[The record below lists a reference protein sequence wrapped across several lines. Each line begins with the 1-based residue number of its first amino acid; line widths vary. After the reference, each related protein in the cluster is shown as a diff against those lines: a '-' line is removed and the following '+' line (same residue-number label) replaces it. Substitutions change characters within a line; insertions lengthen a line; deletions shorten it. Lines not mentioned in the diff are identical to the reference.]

1 MAGVNTTISTTFNS
15 KGIKQ
20 AETALQKF
28 SKNVG
33 PAIAGVAASFAAI
46 GAGMAIKG
54 FVDFTKQSI
63 SAASDLSESINAVN
77 VAFEGAAEGV
87 LKIGESAAESLGVSQ
102 TEFNNAAVR
111 FSAFADRVVGEGG
124 DVAEFIGDITTRATD
139 FASVFNIDVNEA
151 LQVFQSGLSG
161 EAEPLKRFGIN
172 MLQSEVQAFA
182 LANGIGEVGR
192 ELTET
197 EKVQARY
204 GLLLQE
210 TDKTAGD
217 FANTSDGLANRQRIL
232 QASMTDLRAE
242 FGEAL
247 LPAMESFAAI
257 AQEDLMPV
265 LSDLGESLGPV
276 VAQVMQT
283 VADVTR
289 DNLVPAVEA
298 FGDWLTSPEGVQAV
312 QDFADSLGNLIIS
325 TVEITAAISNLV
337 NSEGFQRFIEPFE
350 WIRDNLT
357 VVGWSGALIQ
367 ELGGIDGALAS
378 TETQANNTANALSN
392 VLTSGS
398 ITGSPTTMNRPENP
412 KPGQKYTWFN
422 YSGPE
427 GQAVWYQQT
436 WTGSEWTSPEKMTYS
451 EPTTGGGGGGSTK
464 KTAADFVNDF
474 FAGLDDAVA
483 KETARM
489 ELEDLGI
496 SDALIDDILG
506 AQGWSHVY
514 DEIVSGGEAMAE
526 SLQEQ
531 FNQTA
536 EGAKELADELE
547 RIEELQTSVAEALKL
562 AGQSASGIK
571 DLFTTSKQLG
581 DTSRGLEDYF
591 DTLIDGLEGTL
602 SAEEFSIIGDE
613 MRAFLDENTRDL
625 EQYARRR
632 DQLIQDRDFARELI
646 FGTAEAITAAG
657 NITGL
662 IDNTLTK
669 VEEIDVSEV
678 IEGVV
683 DSADGLRGFKTTL
696 TRNYTEVIEET
707 ASAADNLTKNF
718 RGVVDRTRDF
728 LDNLKILK
736 ELGLDPML
744 FNQLVEAGVEAGGA
758 TAQALV
764 EGGSDTVNEVNN
776 LQSELEE
783 LGVDIGEETY
793 DTMKNAGEQFSSGI
807 VDGIDANIEAIE
819 LAGENAAEAFA
830 EAFEA
835 RLQQLLDEIMA
846 EVTGMMPGDTGMT
859 YPGHSEGRDST
870 GGVGYDTPAEFGDF
884 GEIKKIAN
892 QTRGASLSDL
902 ATQYGVEYDKMREAN
917 PKFFDSSHKDYTPG
931 YQDGEYLFTNTT
943 VNIPQLA
950 KGGIAMDQVL
960 AMIGEQ
966 GPEAVI
972 PLDKLDRM
980 MNGNGATYNIYVN
993 ASGRSQGQQAG
1004 TEIVKALKTYQ
1015 TTNGSINT
1023 ALTGFGA

>member
-1 MAGVNTTISTTFNS
+1 MSVFVNIISDFDDRGLKNAR
-15 KGIKQ
+15 GQ
-20 AETALQKF
+20 FQKF
-28 SKNVG
+28 GADVG
-33 PAIAGVAASFAAI
+33 KIAATAAASFAAI
-46 GAGMAIKG
+46 GASIAVRE

-63 SAASDLSESINAVN
+63 SAASDLSESVNAVN

-111 FSAFADRVVGEGG
+111 FSAFAERVTGEGG
-124 DVAEFIGDITTRATD
+124 DVAGFIGDITTRATD

-172 MLQSEVQAFA
+172 LLQSEVNAFA
-182 LANGIGEVGR
+182 MANGIGEVGR

-204 GLLLQE
+204 GLLMQE
-210 TDKTAGD
+210 TNKTAGD

-283 VADVTR
+283 LADVTR

-312 QDFADSLGNLIIS
+312 QDFADSMGNLIIS
-325 TVEITAAISNLV
+325 TIEITSALTNLV
-337 NSEGFQRFIEPFE
+337 NSDGFQRFIEPFE

-357 VVGWSGALIQ
+357 VVGWSGALVQ
-367 ELGGIDGALAS
+367 ELGGIEGALAS
-378 TETQANNTANALSN
+378 TETQANNTASALSN

-398 ITGSPTTMNRPENP
+398 IPASPTTMNRPENP
-412 KPGQKYTWFN
+412 RPGTKYTFFN

-436 WTGSEWTSPEKMTYS
+436 WTGSEWTEAEKMTYT
-451 EPTTGGGGGGSTK
+451 EPSTGGGTGSTK

-474 FAGLDDAVA
+474 FSGLDDAVA

-496 SDALIDDILG
+496 SDALIDNILG
-506 AQGWSHVY
+506 AQGWSYVY
-514 DEIVSGGEAMAE
+514 DEIVSGGQSMAD

-536 EGAKELADELE
+536 EGAKELAEELE
-547 RIEELQTSVAEALKL
+547 RIRDLETAMGDALEMANAAGGGLTELFEA
-562 AGQSASGIK
+562 SEN
-571 DLFTTSKQLG
+571 LG
-581 DTSRGLEDYF
+581 ETAQGVQDYF
-591 DTLIDGLEGTL
+591 DSLLGGLDNLL
-602 SAEEFSIIGDE
+602 SAEEFASVQSDMENWFNNNLFTIETYANRRDALLKD
-613 MRAFLDENTRDL
+613 RAFATD
-625 EQYARRR
+625 
-632 DQLIQDRDFARELI
+632 LI

-657 NITGL
+657 DLTTL
-662 IDNTLTK
+662 IDDTLTK
-669 VEEIDVSEV
+669 TKEIDVSEV

-683 DSADGLRGFKTTL
+683 DSADGLRGFKTTI
-696 TRNYTEVIEET
+696 TKNYTEVIEET
-707 ASAADNLTKNF
+707 ASAADNLTSNF
-718 RGVVDRTRDF
+718 RGVVDRTKDF
-728 LDNLKILK
+728 LANLKTLK

-744 FNQLVEAGVEAGGA
+744 FNSLVEAGVEAGGA

-764 EGGSDTVNEVNN
+764 DGGSETVNEVNA
-776 LQSELEE
+776 LQTELEE

-793 DTMKNAGEQFSSGI
+793 NTMKNAGEQFTSGI
-807 VDGIDANIEAIE
+807 VDGIDTNLDALE
-819 LAGENAAEAFA
+819 LSAETAAETFA
-830 EAFEA
+830 TSFEEELK
-835 RLQQLLDEIMA
+835 RLLLELDMPEGVGSGLGGSA
-846 EVTGMMPGDTGMT
+846 TPSPGDFGLGDVT
-859 YPGHSEGRDST
+859 
-870 GGVGYDTPAEFGDF
+870 EFGDF
-884 GEIKKIAN
+884 GEVRKYRNPIAG
-892 QTRGASLSDL
+892 QSLADI
-902 ATQYGVEYDKMREAN
+902 AAQFQIPFEEMKRAN
-917 PKFFDSSHKDYTPG
+917 PKFFDPDHKDYDPG
-931 YQDGEYLFTNTT
+931 YQQGEYLFSNAL

-950 KGGIAMDQVL
+950 DGGIAMDQVL

-972 PLDKLDRM
+972 PLNKLDRM
-980 MNGNGATYNIYVN
+980 MNGKGATYNIYVN
-993 ASGRSQGQQAG
+993 ADTRSGGQQAG
-1004 TEIVKALKTYQ
+1004 QEIVRALKQYQ
-1015 TTNGSINT
+1015 TANGSIDNV
-1023 ALTGFGA
+1023 LTGFGA

>member
-63 SAASDLSESINAVN
+63 TAASDLTESVNAVN

-172 MLQSEVQAFA
+172 LLQSEVQSYA

-312 QDFADSLGNLIIS
+312 QDFTDSLANLIIS
-325 TVEITAAISNLV
+325 TVEITAALTNLV
-337 NSEGFQRFIEPFE
+337 NSDGFQKFIEPFE

-367 ELGGIDGALAS
+367 ELGGIEGALAS

-398 ITGSPTTMNRPENP
+398 ISGSPTTMNRPENP

-451 EPTTGGGGGGSTK
+451 EPTTSGGGGSTK
-464 KTAADFVNDF
+464 KTAGDFVNDF
-474 FAGLDDAVA
+474 FAGLDAAVA

-514 DEIVSGGEAMAE
+514 DEIVSGGEAMAD

-536 EGAKELADELE
+536 EGAKELAEELE
-547 RIEELQTSVAEALKL
+547 RIAELNDSIGMALNM
-562 AGQSASGIK
+562 ATESASSIK
-571 DLFTTSKQLG
+571 DLFQTSKELG

-602 SAEEFSIIGDE
+602 SAEEFAAIGDE
-613 MRAFLDENTRDL
+613 MRSFLDENTRDL
-625 EQYARRR
+625 ERYARRR
-632 DQLIQDRDFARELI
+632 DQLLEDRNFASELI

-657 NITGL
+657 NITSL
-662 IDNTLTK
+662 IDNTLNKTK
-669 VEEIDVSEV
+669 EIDVSEV
-678 IEGVV
+678 VQGVV

-707 ASAADNLTKNF
+707 ASAADNLTSNF
-718 RGVVDRTRDF
+718 QGVVDRTKTF
-728 LDNLKILK
+728 LDNLEELK
-736 ELGLDPML
+736 RLGLDPML

-764 EGGSDTVNEVNN
+764 DGGSETVKEVNS
-776 LQSELEE
+776 LQTELEE

-793 DTMKNAGEQFSSGI
+793 ETMKNAGEQFSSGI

-819 LAGENAAEAFA
+819 IAGEDAAEAFA
-830 EAFEA
+830 EAFED
-835 RLQQLLDEIMA
+835 RLQELLEEIMA
-846 EVTGMMPGDTGMT
+846 GLDYGTGGGGSPS
-859 YPGHSEGRDST
+859 YPSHSGGKDST
-870 GGVGYDTPAEFGDF
+870 GGVGYDTPAQFGDF

-902 ATQYGVEYDKMREAN
+902 ATQYGVEYDKMVEAN

-931 YQDGEYLFTNTT
+931 YQDGEYLFSNTT

-972 PLDKLDRM
+972 PLNKLDGM
-980 MNGNGATYNIYVN
+980 MNGNGATYNIYVQSN
-993 ASGRSQGQQAG
+993 SRTGGQQAG
-1004 TEIVKALKTYQ
+1004 QEIVKALKQYQ
-1015 TTNGSINT
+1015 TANGSINN